1 MKRKLSCLLLIPTL
15 GTALLLQPGTS
26 AQSTSSGL
34 PDTAQREDR
43 TQDLPERETIT
54 RSHQLEAGA
63 QVDVS
68 NIRGPVQVDT
78 VAGDTA
84 HIEVVRSARKR
95 EELSQSNF
103 IIERTP
109 TGLVIRNQRQMQKA
123 DGKTSGKRIRERVK
137 LTLPRN
143 VNLKLSGINGD
154 LRVGELEGQVQVNG
168 INGVV
173 NIMSADTI
181 LEIRSVIGNVSA
193 SVKRVDSR
201 GMSVKA
207 IVGSV
212 ELGFSE
218 GVNADLKVHTATG
231 GVISKI
237 PRLVSEGIYNPAN
250 LRGRIGEGGPL
261 VAVSEVVGSVTLES
275 R

>member
-1 MKRKLSCLLLIPTL
+1 MLNARIALKTYLS
-15 GTALLLQPGTS
+15 AS
-26 AQSTSSGL
+26 
-34 PDTAQREDR
+34 R
-43 TQDLPERETIT
+43 IT

-78 VAGDTA
+78 VAGDTV

-95 EELSQSNF
+95 EELSQSSF

-109 TGLVIRNQRQMQKA
+109 NGLVIRNQRQMLKA
-123 DGKTSGKRIRERVK
+123 DGKQSGNRIRERVK

-154 LRVGELEGQVQVNG
+154 LRVGELEGQIQVNG

-173 NIMSADTI
+173 NIMSVNTI
-181 LEIRSVIGNVSA
+181 LEISVIGNVSA
-193 SVKRVDSR
+193 TVKRVDSR

-231 GVISKI
+231 GVISKYPDSYQRAFTI
-237 PRLVSEGIYNPAN
+237 LPTFAGASERRPAS
-250 LRGRIGEGGPL
+250 RSFRSGR
-261 VAVSEVVGSVTLES
+261 
-275 R
+275 